1 MEVGEALR
9 GRISTRAFLDTPVD
23 EATVRAIL
31 ADAGRAPS
39 GGNLQP
45 WFVNVVT
52 GDARQRV
59 IDAVQAKIAADPF
72 GDEHPFP
79 VYPEKLWEPYRTR
92 RYALG
97 EQMYD
102 AIGIAREDK
111 AGRFNQVMK
120 NLEFFGA
127 PVGLFF
133 SIERAMNPNQWAHLG
148 MFMLAIALAAEE
160 RGLATCM
167 QEAWTRFSA
176 TLGKTLDLPEN
187 RIIYC
192 GMALGHADTD
202 ASVNQWRSE
211 RASVDDFAKL
221 EGFS

>member
-211 RASVDDFAKL
+211 RAPVDDFAKL
-221 EGFS
+221 EGFF